1 MSSNQVAARAV
12 PLAQTNALVIA
23 AFVLSLMGMFGSP
36 LLSGALALVGLHQA
50 ERREQTGFGLAIA
63 ALAVAAAVT
72 ALLVAMWIHCGRP
85 NFELL
90 TTAHW

>member
-12 PLAQTNALVIA
+12 QPVQTNALAVA
-23 AFVLSLMGMFGSP
+23 AFVLSLMGMYGSP
-36 LLSGALALVGLHQA
+36 LLCGALALVGMHQGK
-50 ERREQTGFGLAIA
+50 RREQNGFGLAIA

-72 ALLVAMWIHCGRP
+72 ALHVAMWIHCGRP